1 MLKIAENEAG
11 EEAGEMQVTLDELVR
26 EGARRML
33 VAALEAEVAAYVE
46 AHRDTRD
53 AAGHAQVV
61 RNGHGRVRRVTVG
74 AGTIPLRAPRVDD
87 RRLDEA
93 GERQRFRSRL
103 LPPYLRRSP
112 KVAEVLPLLYLHGLS
127 TGDFRAALPVL
138 LGEEAAGLS
147 PTTIT
152 RLTAE
157 WETEYTAW
165 RQRRLAERDY
175 VYVWVDGVHF
185 RIRLEDDRLCTL
197 VMIGVRPD
205 GTKELIAVEDGYR
218 ESTESW
224 QAVLRDLKARGMA
237 APVVAV
243 GDGAL
248 GFWAAVRDVWPETQE
263 QRCWVHRLANVL
275 DKLPQRLQAQAKR
288 ALHEIMN
295 AATRAQ
301 AETAIAAFTTEFQAK
316 YPKAVAALARDQDQL
331 LTFFAFPAEHWK
343 HLRTTTVIESPF
355 ATVRLR
361 TRVTKGAGSRTKGLL
376 MAYKLLR
383 MAQERWRRVDG
394 PQLLPLV
401 RAGVQFT
408 DGVQVE
414 RKDKTERK
422 DAA

>member
-157 WETEYTAW
+157 WRRSTPRGASAAWQSGTTCTSGSTA
-165 RQRRLAERDY
+165 
-175 VYVWVDGVHF
+175 
-185 RIRLEDDRLCTL
+185 CTS
-197 VMIGVRPD
+197 GS
-205 GTKELIAVEDGYR
+205 A
-218 ESTESW
+218 
-224 QAVLRDLKARGMA
+224 
-237 APVVAV
+237 
-243 GDGAL
+243 
-248 GFWAAVRDVWPETQE
+248 
-263 QRCWVHRLANVL
+263 
-275 DKLPQRLQAQAKR
+275 
-288 ALHEIMN
+288 
-295 AATRAQ
+295 
-301 AETAIAAFTTEFQAK
+301 
-316 YPKAVAALARDQDQL
+316 
-331 LTFFAFPAEHWK
+331 
-343 HLRTTTVIESPF
+343 
-355 ATVRLR
+355 
-361 TRVTKGAGSRTKGLL
+361 SRTI
-376 MAYKLLR
+376 AS
-383 MAQERWRRVDG
+383 ARW
-394 PQLLPLV
+394 
-401 RAGVQFT
+401 
-408 DGVQVE
+408 
-414 RKDKTERK
+414 
-422 DAA
+422 